1 VKIRRGGCGGRKMT
15 KQITI
20 KEVSRR
26 VGVSECAVKDNV
38 VNLLVVLPVRERV
51 AVMEYMLYC
60 KRMKNAKKV

>member
-1 VKIRRGGCGGRKMT
+1 MT
-15 KQITI
+15 KPITI
-20 KEVSRR
+20 KEVSKR

-60 KRMKNAKKV
+60 KRMRNRKERSEVLP